1 MANQITGT
9 VHLIEPA
16 VSIPLKSDPTR
27 SLTKRTLVLCVKRF
41 NPVTGEQDVADNFP
55 AFEFLNDRCALLDS
69 FAPGQL
75 VTVSF
80 DLQGSQVTGQDGHLR
95 WFTSIRGYRIEHYQ
109 RQGYPAQQQ
118 PQASA
123 QPQQAYMPQRQ
134 PLSLPPQP
142 MASPVY
148 QQQSYPQAPQQQYP
162 GQPVQPQQGQG
173 NDLPF

>member
-41 NPVTGEQDVADNFP
+41 NPVTGEQDGADNFP

-80 DLQGSQVTGQDGHLR
+80 DLQGSQVTGQDGRTR
-95 WFTSIRGYRIEHYQ
+95 WFTSIRGYRIEPYQ
-109 RQGYPAQQQ
+109 RQGYPAGQPSPS
-118 PQASA
+118 PQAPV
-123 QPQQAYMPQRQ
+123 QPVA
-134 PLSLPPQP
+134 
-142 MASPVY
+142 
-148 QQQSYPQAPQQQYP
+148 QAPQQPSAPICQQQAQTYQQNP
-162 GQPVQPQQGQG
+162 PQQPAI
-173 NDLPF
+173 DPLPW